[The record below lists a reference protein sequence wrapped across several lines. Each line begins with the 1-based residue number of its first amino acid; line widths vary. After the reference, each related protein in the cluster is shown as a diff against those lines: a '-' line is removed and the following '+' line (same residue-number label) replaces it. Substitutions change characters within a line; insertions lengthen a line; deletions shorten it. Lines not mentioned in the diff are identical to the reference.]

1 MLIQT
6 QEECLGTCNQP
17 CLHHYG
23 VFYCPDTAIGCETAC
38 QSAFFF
44 CSKKNQCLHMLAH
57 PTVFALILTCFVFIV
72 LMFLS
77 KLFCFK
83 QIISFD
89 PMEEKA
95 YFKAQY

>member
-1 MLIQT
+1 
-6 QEECLGTCNQP
+6 
-17 CLHHYG
+17 
-23 VFYCPDTAIGCETAC
+23 
-38 QSAFFF
+38 
-44 CSKKNQCLHMLAH
+44 MLAH